1 MLGLTSEEAEKR
13 LKVHGPN
20 ALPERPPPPFW
31 RKALRQLQNPLVY
44 LLLFAFALEFSLW
57 LYEGGRG
64 APLEAVAI
72 LAILLLNALL
82 GAFQEKRSEEAL
94 KRLKALAEPSAWVL
108 RDGRFQ
114 RLAARGLVPGDV
126 VRLEAGDRVPAD
138 GVLLEGSGLLVDESV
153 LTGESVP
160 VEKGVGE
167 EVFAGTLLV
176 RGRALLEVTR
186 TGAQSAMG
194 RIAHLLAEMEEEKTP
209 LERRLHAFGHRVA
222 RLVLLLALGLLLLGF
237 LVEGVSA
244 KVVLFAVALA
254 VAAVPEGLPAV
265 LTLALALGVERMAR
279 RKAVV
284 RRLAA
289 VEALGSV
296 TVIATDKTGTLTE
309 NRMEVQKVVGPDPQR
324 ALLAMVLCND
334 ADLETGAG
342 DPLELGLLRYAAR
355 HLNVQQVR
363 HEHPRLSERPFDSAW
378 KYMRVTTPE
387 GSFLKGAPEALIPRL
402 ALSPE
407 DKASLLEQAEAYAK
421 EGFRVLALA
430 HGEGEREEGLS
441 FLGFVLLLDPPRPEV
456 PEAVAKVLKAGVRV
470 VMVTGDHPATALA
483 IARQVGIPA
492 EVVATGDEI
501 GELSDEELLEVDV
514 FARVKPE
521 DKLRIVE
528 AFRKAG
534 EVVAMTGDGINDAP
548 ALKRAD
554 VGVAMGQRGSDVSRE
569 VADLVLMDDNF
580 ATIVAA
586 IEEGRSIYE
595 NIQKFIRFLFSTN
608 LSEVLVVALGM
619 VFAALLNLRDEAG
632 YLLLPLTAV
641 QILWINLVTDGL
653 PALALA
659 LDRNPGVLERPPRP
673 KDSPLLD
680 APSLRFILLTGTIKA
695 AFALSL
701 LALLPGWGRIQAP
714 LGAAEVARTA
724 TFHFMTL
731 GQLFFA
737 YAARHTHLMPLPNP
751 YLHGAV
757 ALGIVIQLLL
767 GTLAPGVLEAVPVPA
782 WIWGLALG
790 MALLAW
796 LMAEGIDRLVWRKEV
811 KR

>member
-1 MLGLTSEEAEKR
+1 M
-13 LKVHGPN
+13 
-20 ALPERPPPPFW
+20 
-31 RKALRQLQNPLVY
+31 
-44 LLLFAFALEFSLW
+44 
-57 LYEGGRG
+57 
-64 APLEAVAI
+64 
-72 LAILLLNALL
+72 
-82 GAFQEKRSEEAL
+82 
-94 KRLKALAEPSAWVL
+94 
-108 RDGRFQ
+108 
-114 RLAARGLVPGDV
+114 
-126 VRLEAGDRVPAD
+126 
-138 GVLLEGSGLLVDESV
+138 DESV

-284 RRLAA
+284 RRLSA

-309 NRMEVQKVVGPDPQR
+309 NRMEVQELLSPDPEK

-334 ADLETGAG
+334 ADLATGAG
-342 DPLELGLLRYAAR
+342 DPLELGLLRYASR
-355 HLNVQQVR
+355 FLDVERVR
-363 HEHPRLSERPFDSAW
+363 REHPRLSERPFDSAW
-378 KYMRVTTPE
+378 KFMRVTTPL

-402 ALSPE
+402 ALPQE
-407 DKASLLEQAEAYAK
+407 EQARLLRRPGPTPPRAFASWPW
-421 EGFRVLALA
+421 
-430 HGEGEREEGLS
+430 LS
-441 FLGFVLLLDPPRPEV
+441 GRGRGRRGSASWASSSCWTPRPEV
-456 PEAVAKVLKAGVRV
+456 PEAVARVLKAGVRV

-483 IARQVGIPA
+483 IARRVGMPA
-492 EVVATGDEI
+492 EVVATGE
-501 GELSDEELLEVDV
+501 ELEALSDEELLKVDV
-514 FARVKPE
+514 FARVRPE
-521 DKLRIVE
+521 QKLRIVE
-528 AFRKAG
+528 ALQKAG
-534 EVVAMTGDGINDAP
+534 EVVAMTGDGVNDAP

-569 VADLVLMDDNF
+569 VADLVLLDDNF

-595 NIQKFIRFLFSTN
+595 NIQKFLRFLFSTN

-619 VFAALLNLRDEAG
+619 VLAALLGLRDEAG
-632 YLLLPLTAV
+632 HLLLPLTAV

-653 PALALA
+653 PALALS
-659 LDRNPGVLERPPRP
+659 LDRNPGVLDRPPGPR
-673 KDSPLLD
+673 K
-680 APSLRFILLTGTIKA
+680 
-695 AFALSL
+695 ALSWTG
-701 LALLPGWGRIQAP
+701 LPSASSSS
-714 LGAAEVARTA
+714 
-724 TFHFMTL
+724 
-731 GQLFFA
+731 
-737 YAARHTHLMPLPNP
+737 
-751 YLHGAV
+751 
-757 ALGIVIQLLL
+757 
-767 GTLAPGVLEAVPVPA
+767 PGP
-782 WIWGLALG
+782 
-790 MALLAW
+790 
-796 LMAEGIDRLVWRKEV
+796 
-811 KR
+811 

>member
-1 MLGLTSEEAEKR
+1 MLGLTSEEAKKR
-13 LKVHGPN
+13 LREYGPN
-20 ALPERPPPPFW
+20 ALPERPAEPFS
-31 RKALRQLQNPLVY
+31 RKLLRQFQSPLIY
-44 LLLFAFALEFSLW
+44 ILLLALLVDLLLW
-57 LYEGGRG
+57 LYEGARG
-64 APLEAVAI
+64 VPLESLVI

-94 KRLKALAEPSAWVL
+94 KRLKALAEPSVWVL

-114 RLAARGLVPGDV
+114 RLSARGLVPGDV

-284 RRLAA
+284 RRLSA

-309 NRMEVQKVVGPDPQR
+309 NRMEVQELLSPDPEK

-334 ADLETGAG
+334 ADLATGAG
-342 DPLELGLLRYAAR
+342 DPLELGLLRYASR
-355 HLNVQQVR
+355 FLDVERVR
-363 HEHPRLSERPFDSAW
+363 REHPRLSERPFDSAW
-378 KYMRVTTPE
+378 KFMRVTTPL

-402 ALSPE
+402 ALPQE
-407 DKASLLEQAEAYAK
+407 EQARLFEEAGAHAAK
-421 EGFRVLALA
+421 GFRVLALA
-430 HGEGEREEGLS
+430 FGEGEREEGLR

-456 PEAVAKVLKAGVRV
+456 PEAVARVLKAGVRV

-483 IARQVGIPA
+483 IARRVGMPA
-492 EVVATGDEI
+492 EVVATGE
-501 GELSDEELLEVDV
+501 ELEALSDEELLKVDV
-514 FARVKPE
+514 FARVRPE
-521 DKLRIVE
+521 QKLRIVE
-528 AFRKAG
+528 ALQKAG
-534 EVVAMTGDGINDAP
+534 EVVAMTGDGVNDAP

-569 VADLVLMDDNF
+569 VADLVLLDDNF

-595 NIQKFIRFLFSTN
+595 NIQKFLRFLFSTN

-619 VFAALLNLRDEAG
+619 VLAALLGLRDEAG
-632 YLLLPLTAV
+632 HLLLPLTAV

-653 PALALA
+653 PALALS
-659 LDRNPGVLERPPRP
+659 LDRNPGVLDRPPRP
-673 KDSPLLD
+673 KESPLLD
-680 APSLRFILLTGTIKA
+680 GPSLRFVLLTGALKA
-695 AFALSL
+695 G
-701 LALLPGWGRIQAP
+701 LALGLLGFLPGAVG
-714 LGAAEVARTA
+714 LEAAQSA
-724 TFHFMTL
+724 TFHFMAI

-737 YAARHTHLMPLPNP
+737 YAARHTDLRPLANP

-757 ALGIVIQLLL
+757 GLSALAQVALGVGL
-767 GTLAPGVLEAVPVPA
+767 PGALEAVPLPLGV
-782 WIWGLALG
+782 WLLVFG
-790 MALLAW
+790 MALLAFA
-796 LMAEGIDRLVWRKEV
+796 LAEAVDRAVW
-811 KR
+811 KRGAAYAPPR